1 MNGRRVVFAATL
13 SLAMAAGAWAQT
25 ITETTTRVVDG
36 EVVRM
41 EPGKA
46 IVVRSGGV
54 ETTYVLAPGLAVP
67 AGLQAGRRVSLQIEP
82 LADGSTLVRE
92 VTTLQQ
98 PPVAET
104 TTTISTGPVTG
115 QVIRLEPGKTIVLR
129 SNGKETTYSLAPD
142 VALPAAV
149 QVGQTATVTVE
160 PGPGGSAVVK
170 RVKTTTLTPE
180 GQVKE
185 TTEITR
191 TEASGQVSTSTM
203 STISGRVESYLPGKS
218 ITVLDSKGSR
228 LAYVLGAGS
237 LAPAEIVG
245 KEVTVYAPTNDQGGT
260 TTYEIERD
268 GDTIKIKAKSK
279 PQN

>member
-1 MNGRRVVFAATL
+1 MNGRRVVFATMLAI
-13 SLAMAAGAWAQT
+13 AMAAGASAQT
-25 ITETTTRVVDG
+25 YTETTTRVVDG
-36 EVVRM
+36 EVVRV

-46 IVVRSGGV
+46 IVVRSGGA
-54 ETTYVLAPGLAVP
+54 ETTYVLAPGLTVP
-67 AGLQAGRRVSLQIEP
+67 AGVQAGRRVSLQIEP

-142 VALPAAV
+142 VSLPSAV

-228 LAYVLGAGS
+228 LTYVLGAGS